1 VKVNILNKKQVYSG
15 FFSVTQYKLKH
26 ELFAGGESEEIVRE
40 CFERGPASG
49 VLAYDPIAD
58 KVVLI
63 EQFRIGVK
71 ANGES
76 GWVNEIIAGII
87 DDNQTPEQVAIRESQ
102 EEAGCTLIEMEP
114 ICQYYTSP
122 GGTSEI
128 LHLYCAAVD
137 SKDISGIYG
146 LKEEGEDIRAFT
158 LDYSEAVLWLNKGKL
173 NNASSIICM
182 QWLILNRDRL
192 INKWKNI
199 Y

>member
-1 VKVNILNKKQVYSG
+1 VKVDILKKKQVYSG
-15 FFSVTQYKLKH
+15 FFSVYEYKLKH
-26 ELFAGGESEEIVRE
+26 ELFAGGESEEIIRE

-49 VLAYDPIAD
+49 VLAFDPIAD

-71 ANGES
+71 ANGEN

-87 DDNQTPEQVAIRESQ
+87 EENQTPEQVAVRESE
-102 EEAGCTLIEMEP
+102 EEAGCKLIEIES

-122 GGTSEI
+122 GGTSET
-128 LHLYCAAVD
+128 LYLYCAAVN
-137 SKDISGIYG
+137 SQGISGNYG

-158 LDYSEAVLWLNKGKL
+158 LEYSEAVLWLNDGKL
-173 NNASSIICM
+173 NNASTIICM
-182 QWLILNRDRL
+182 QWLILNHDRL
-192 INKWKNI
+192 LNKWKDI